1 MNSRNNIKNVK
12 SAYVKSMKKT
22 GMICLIILN
31 NMFLLA
37 IMPFLVAMF
46 YGMFNIAGEG
56 EGYSYDR
63 YAITYDSG
71 LAYIFYFLLPLL
83 IVNIVIN
90 RTVLATFK
98 SDKAKH
104 IIWIIYMIQVAYL
117 VFVLSFMNVI

>member
-1 MNSRNNIKNVK
+1 
-12 SAYVKSMKKT
+12 MKKA
-22 GMICLIILN
+22 GMICIIILN

-37 IMPFLVAMF
+37 IMPFLVSMF

-71 LAYIFYFLLPLL
+71 VAYIVYFLLPLL

-90 RTVLATFK
+90 RTMLGIFK
-98 SDKAKH
+98 SDKVKH
-104 IIWIIYMIQVAYL
+104 IIWVIYILQIIYF
-117 VFVLSFMNVI
+117 VFVLSFMNII